1 MNRTL
6 PAFPPCRRTLP
17 LLALAAALLLA
28 CAPAAR
34 ADAPASD
41 PGGITL
47 RAWGAV
53 GPYWP
58 AKDEGHWLDPRG
70 TGVVLLGIG
79 GSQAPTM
86 YVGAEGVAWL
96 ASYNG
101 RDVSNAFVPSNSRM
115 TGVFTAFGPMA
126 RAMLTHGRWEPYASF
141 TLLIVR
147 GKLSWS
153 GAALDIPG
161 SAALEGRW
169 AMTAGLGAGVSMRLG
184 ERNGIGLRYE
194 GIPLKEDFGPF
205 SNGSAKVGVQ
215 TVMLNLYTEFGLS
228 RGRHAH

>member
-6 PAFPPCRRTLP
+6 PTNPRRRRAAILAS
-17 LLALAAALLLA
+17 LAALALAG
-28 CAPAAR
+28 PPMAR
-34 ADAPASD
+34 AADPVAD

-70 TGVVLLGIG
+70 TGVVLIGIG

-86 YVGAEGVAWL
+86 YLGAEGIAWL
-96 ASYNG
+96 ASYDA

-115 TGVFTAFGPMA
+115 TGVFTAFGPSA
-126 RAMLTHGRWEPYASF
+126 RAILTHGRWEPWAGL
-141 TLLIVR
+141 TLLVVR

-169 AMTAGLGAGVSMRLG
+169 AMTAGVGAGVNLRLG
-184 ERNGIGLRYE
+184 DRNGIGLRYE

-215 TVMLNLYTEFGLS
+215 TVMLSMFTEFGLS
-228 RGRHAH
+228 RGRHARG